1 MPSNATVADPDL
13 STSLVTTT
21 LSNNHPPTINQP
33 QTNHA
38 LPIRVSDNG
47 YDPLAVEIYFQ
58 QRPVIVLQR
67 MLQVTAAA
75 LKFLS
80 VLSTSKLN
88 AAIYS
93 SSIDEN
99 IAPAFALQPLLT
111 NLGPSFVKLAQVL
124 SMRPDLVG
132 EVYASALSQLQDNVA
147 PFDNA
152 IAMEIIQ
159 QELGVTD
166 ISSLFSYITPT
177 PIASAS
183 LGQVYK
189 ATLASDGQQVAVKV
203 QRPGVKDTIALD
215 VYLLRLFI
223 GIGQKAARLSRDLRG
238 LADEVGRALYG
249 ECDFKL
255 EGQNAGSFTRAHRY
269 MPFVTVPTVFKEL
282 TTEKVLVSQWID
294 GIGPSALLS
303 SQKTDPI
310 ARKQILNMVR
320 MGIQCSLAQLLS
332 TGVMHGD
339 PHSGNLLLTRDGKL
353 CYLDFGLIVGIS
365 DAHRQAMM
373 SALIHTGLG
382 EWRRL
387 VDDLASLDLLK
398 PETDKAELAADLERE
413 FLAVLRENQQAKT
426 GNDQVE
432 GGKEV
437 RKGMNTTTANTDY
450 YSNGDSN
457 SDNDEASTGLES
469 QLPLLTLSTAGLSF
483 GSLTRVLFRVAY
495 RYKFLLPT
503 YFPLMV
509 RSIASLEGVA
519 LSVDPSFKIISAGM
533 PIVLTQLLGDR
544 RPAAQ
549 ALLRELLLTPNGA
562 LRTDK
567 TTEQIMQVWLTAAQ
581 QQAAAEALSS
591 PSSSSGAADGGGDV
605 DLTAILLD
613 RRHGALRRVLL
624 DANPAQT
631 VSDMQ
636 DDFKEKIRAALSQAF
651 TGDSLITPG
660 SLFESGSHAR
670 AQRKRAMLLFK
681 HSIPKVLSSS
691 PKSVWQLVVFTV
703 SVVMTLLGAK
713 VKSFWEWVVRLFGGW
728 RGEQWNGEGGGEV

>member
-1 MPSNATVADPDL
+1 
-13 STSLVTTT
+13 
-21 LSNNHPPTINQP
+21 
-33 QTNHA
+33 
-38 LPIRVSDNG
+38 
-47 YDPLAVEIYFQ
+47 
-58 QRPVIVLQR
+58 
-67 MLQVTAAA
+67 MLKVTAAA

-80 VLSTSKLN
+80 VLSTSKVN

-99 IAPAFALQPLLT
+99 IAPASALQPLLT

-152 IAMEIIQ
+152 RAMEIIQ

-223 GIGQKAARLSRDLRG
+223 GIGQKVAGLSRDLRG

-255 EGQNAGSFTRAHRY
+255 EGHNAGSFTRAHRY

-282 TTEKVLVSQWID
+282 TTEKVLVAQWID

-387 VDDLASLDLLK
+387 VDDLTSLDLLK

-413 FLAVLRENQQAKT
+413 FLAVLRENQQSKA

-432 GGKEV
+432 GGKNV
-437 RKGMNTTTANTDY
+437 GKRMNTTTTDY
-450 YSNGDSN
+450 YSNSDSN

-519 LSVDPSFKIISAGM
+519 LSVDPNFKIISAGM

-591 PSSSSGAADGGGDV
+591 SSSSSGAADGGGGGDV

-651 TGDSLITPG
+651 TGDSLISPG

-713 VKSFWEWVVRLFGGW
+713 VKSLWEWVVRLFGGW
-728 RGEQWNGEGGGEV
+728 RGEQWSGEGGGSR

>member
-1 MPSNATVADPDL
+1 
-13 STSLVTTT
+13 
-21 LSNNHPPTINQP
+21 
-33 QTNHA
+33 
-38 LPIRVSDNG
+38 
-47 YDPLAVEIYFQ
+47 
-58 QRPVIVLQR
+58 
-67 MLQVTAAA
+67 MLQIAAAA

-88 AAIYS
+88 AAIYL

-99 IAPAFALQPLLT
+99 IAPASALQPLLT
-111 NLGPSFVKLAQVL
+111 NLGPSFIKLAQVL

-147 PFDNA
+147 SFNNA
-152 IAMEIIQ
+152 RAMEIIQ
-159 QELGVTD
+159 QELGVSD

-189 ATLASDGQQVAVKV
+189 ATLASNGQQVAVKV

-215 VYLLRLFI
+215 VYLLRIFI
-223 GIGQKAARLSRDLRG
+223 GFGQKVAGLSRDLRG

-255 EGQNAGSFTRAHRY
+255 EGRNAGSFTRAHRY
-269 MPFVTVPTVFKEL
+269 MPFVTVPAVFKEL

-310 ARKQILNMVR
+310 ARRQILNMVR

-413 FLAVLRENQQAKT
+413 FLAVLRENQQSKT
-426 GNDQVE
+426 GDSSRGDHVGGGREVE
-432 GGKEV
+432 
-437 RKGMNTTTANTDY
+437 KGMNTPTPTPTPATTDY
-450 YSNGDSN
+450 HSNNSDSN
-457 SDNDEASTGLES
+457 SDNDEASAGLES

-483 GSLTRVLFRVAY
+483 GTLTRVLFRVAY

-519 LSVDPSFKIISAGM
+519 LSVDPNFKIISAGM

-591 PSSSSGAADGGGDV
+591 SSSSSAAAKNAAADGGGGGDV

-636 DDFKEKIRAALSQAF
+636 EDFKEKIRAALSQAF

-670 AQRKRAMLLFK
+670 AQRKRALLLFK

-703 SVVMTLLGAK
+703 SVVMTLMGAK
-713 VKSFWEWVVRLFGGW
+713 VKSMWEWVVRLFFGW
-728 RGEQWNGEGGGEV
+728 RGEQWSGEGGM